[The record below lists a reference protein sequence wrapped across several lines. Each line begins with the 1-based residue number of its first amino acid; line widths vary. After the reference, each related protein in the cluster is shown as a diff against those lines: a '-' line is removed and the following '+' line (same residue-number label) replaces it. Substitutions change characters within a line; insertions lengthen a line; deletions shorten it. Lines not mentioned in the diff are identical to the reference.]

1 MNTLRGRGTG
11 SSVAKPSTTASASE
25 HGARV
30 VTRRQGGGRRIRRG
44 DAAGAGSDALQIV
57 RSATPPRRDRRPAAI
72 AATVVFG
79 GDLIALGAALLIAR
93 SSARADLLYTAF
105 AVFALVAS
113 GAYRLRISL
122 NALDEAPRLATVL
135 AIPLLLIAPFTG
147 TVHSRVLV
155 QAALSVVLVVV
166 VRAIGYSLL
175 RRARRKGLRE
185 ATLVAGTGHVGVELA
200 NLICMHPE
208 YGLELTGFVG
218 SPYPGLPRPL
228 LGDVADLDRV
238 VVEHGIR
245 RVLVAFGPTR
255 ESELVGVLR
264 TAVLRDVEV
273 HVVPRFFEVGV
284 APRGPDVD
292 DLWGIPIYRMRQAA
306 LRARVWRFKRAV
318 DVIVSLILLVL
329 TAPVMAAAAIAVK
342 LGSNGPILFKQRR
355 IGQYGEEIMV
365 LKFRT
370 LPADHVDASWNAD
383 DDQYNRVGRLLRRLS
398 IDELPQ
404 LWNVLRG
411 DMSLVGPRPE
421 RGYLVEQFNT
431 SVYGYRDRHRLP
443 VGLTGWAQVHG
454 LRGDTS
460 LRERVRFDNQ
470 YIEHWS
476 LWRDVVILVRTLSAG
491 FRGPTSMSTPEP
503 PDYFDAS
510 GNSANGDA
518 PPESAPA
525 AEGGGN

>member
-1 MNTLRGRGTG
+1 M
-11 SSVAKPSTTASASE
+11 
-25 HGARV
+25 RV
-30 VTRRQGGGRRIRRG
+30 TSRRQGGGQDRRG
-44 DAAGAGSDALQIV
+44 DLAPGGSDALQIV
-57 RSATPPRRDRRPAAI
+57 RPSATAPRRDRRPAAI

-79 GDLIALGAALLIAR
+79 GDLIALGAALLVAR
-93 SSARADLLYTAF
+93 RADHVSALYAGF
-105 AVFALVAS
+105 AIFALLAS

-135 AIPLLLIAPFTG
+135 AIPLLLVTPFASK
-147 TVHSRVLV
+147 VHERLLV
-155 QAALSVVLVVV
+155 QAVLSVVFVVV

-175 RRARRKGLRE
+175 RRARRRGLRE
-185 ATLVAGTGHVGVELA
+185 AAIVAGTGHVGIELA
-200 NLICMHPE
+200 SLICMHPE
-208 YGLELTGFVG
+208 YGLELRGFVG
-218 SPYPGLPRPL
+218 SPYPGLPSPL
-228 LGDVADLDRV
+228 LGDVDDLDRV
-238 VVEHGIR
+238 VREHGIR

-255 ESELVGVLR
+255 EAELVGVLR

-306 LRARVWRFKRAV
+306 LRKRVWRFKRAV
-318 DVIVSLILLVL
+318 DIVVSLVLLVV
-329 TAPVMAAAAIAVK
+329 TAPVMAAAALAVR
-342 LGSNGPILFKQRR
+342 LGSKGPVLFRQRR
-355 IGQYGEEIMV
+355 IGQYGEEIEV

-370 LPADHVDASWNAD
+370 LPADHVDDSWNASNE
-383 DDQYNRVGRLLRRLS
+383 QYNSVGRWLRRLS

-476 LWRDVVILVRTLSAG
+476 LWRDVVILIRTLSAG
-491 FRGPTSMSTPEP
+491 FRGPATTSTPEP
-503 PDYFDAS
+503 IGELEVPNAHDEL
-510 GNSANGDA
+510 
-518 PPESAPA
+518 ESPATHPA

>member
-1 MNTLRGRGTG
+1 MNTLRGRGARST
-11 SSVAKPSTTASASE
+11 VAKPSSTASASE
-25 HGARV
+25 RRLRV
-30 VTRRQGGGRRIRRG
+30 TPRRQGGAQQRNG
-44 DAAGAGSDALQIV
+44 DTALNGSDALQIV
-57 RSATPPRRDRRPAAI
+57 PPPPRHRDRRPAAI

-79 GDLIALGAALLIAR
+79 GDLIALGAAMLIAR
-93 SSARADLLYTAF
+93 PAEEVNVTY
-105 AVFALVAS
+105 AVFAMVALLAS

-122 NALDEAPRLATVL
+122 SALDEAPRLATVL
-135 AIPLLLIAPFTG
+135 AVPLLLLAPFA
-147 TVHSRVLV
+147 HSTQSQLLW
-155 QAALSVVLVVV
+155 QAATSVVAVVV
-166 VRAIGYSLL
+166 MRAIGYALL
-175 RRARRKGLRE
+175 RRARRRGLRE

-200 NLICMHPE
+200 NLIVMHPE

-228 LGDVADLDRV
+228 IGDVGDLDRLV
-238 VVEHGIR
+238 QEHGIR

-255 ESELVGVLR
+255 EAELVGVLR

-306 LRARVWRFKRAV
+306 LRARVWRFKRTV
-318 DVIVSLILLVL
+318 DLVLSMILLIV
-329 TAPVMAAAAIAVK
+329 TAPVMALAALAVK
-342 LGSNGPILFKQRR
+342 LGSQGPVLFRQSR
-355 IGQYGEEIMV
+355 IGQYGEEIAV

-370 LPADHVDASWNAD
+370 LPADHIDDSWNASND
-383 DDQYNRVGRLLRRLS
+383 EYNAVGRWLRRMS

-421 RGYLVEQFNT
+421 RGYLVEQFNA
-431 SVYGYRDRHRLP
+431 SVSGYRDRHRLP

-476 LWRDVVILVRTLSAG
+476 LWRDVVILVRTLSAS
-491 FRGPTSMSTPEP
+491 FRGPAAMSAPEP
-503 PDYFDAS
+503 KAAAEEFPGANPHDTPAS
-510 GNSANGDA
+510 
-518 PPESAPA
+518 PA

>member
-1 MNTLRGRGTG
+1 MNSPLSEGPRST
-11 SSVAKPSTTASASE
+11 VAKPSSTASASE
-25 HGARV
+25 RRLRVISRRPGGDDDAGGKGPHG
-30 VTRRQGGGRRIRRG
+30 
-44 DAAGAGSDALQIV
+44 GSEALQIV
-57 RSATPPRRDRRPAAI
+57 PPPRRRDRRPAAI

-79 GDLIALGAALLIAR
+79 GDLIALGIAMLIAGPAG
-93 SSARADLLYTAF
+93 SANVTYAIF
-105 AVFALVAS
+105 AVVGMLAS

-122 NALDEAPRLATVL
+122 SALDEAPRLATVL
-135 AIPLLLIAPFTG
+135 AVPLLLLAPFA
-147 TVHSRVLV
+147 HSTQSRLLWQAVLT
-155 QAALSVVLVVV
+155 VVLVVV
-166 VRAIGYSLL
+166 SRAIGYSLL
-175 RRARRKGLRE
+175 RRARRRGLRE
-185 ATLVAGTGHVGVELA
+185 ATVVAGTGHVGVELA
-200 NLICMHPE
+200 NLIIMHPE

-228 LGDVADLDRV
+228 IGDIDDLERV
-238 VVEHGIR
+238 IGPHGIR

-306 LRARVWRFKRAV
+306 LRARVWRFKRTV
-318 DVIVSLILLVL
+318 DIVLSAILLVV
-329 TAPVMAAAAIAVK
+329 TAPMMAAAALAVK
-342 LGSNGPILFKQRR
+342 FGSKGPILFRQGR
-355 IGQYGEEIMV
+355 IGQYGEEIAV

-370 LPADHVDASWNAD
+370 LPVDHVDNAWNAAN
-383 DDQYNRVGRLLRRLS
+383 DQYNAVGRLLRRTS

-431 SVYGYRDRHRLP
+431 SVSGYRDRHRLP

-476 LWRDVVILVRTLSAG
+476 LWRDVVILIRTVSAS
-491 FRGPTSMSTPEP
+491 FRGPTPMSQPESMSS
-503 PDYFDAS
+503 DD
-510 GNSANGDA
+510 GSAA
-518 PPESAPA
+518 PHDTSA
-525 AEGGGN
+525 AEGRG

>member
-1 MNTLRGRGTG
+1 MN
-11 SSVAKPSTTASASE
+11 P
-25 HGARV
+25 
-30 VTRRQGGGRRIRRG
+30 
-44 DAAGAGSDALQIV
+44 DALQLVPLPI
-57 RSATPPRRDRRPAAI
+57 RRRDRRPAAI

-79 GDLIALGAALLIAR
+79 GDLIALGAVLLLMRPATGANAVYALLAM
-93 SSARADLLYTAF
+93 AALL
-105 AVFALVAS
+105 AS

-122 NALDEAPRLATVL
+122 SALDEAPRVATV
-135 AIPLLLIAPFTG
+135 AAMPLLLLGPIAG
-147 TVHSRVLV
+147 SA
-155 QAALSVVLVVV
+155 QARLLWQALFSVVALVLL
-166 VRAIGYSLL
+166 RSFGYALL
-175 RRARRKGLRE
+175 RRARRRGLRE

-200 NLICMHPE
+200 TLIVHHPE

-228 LGDVADLDRV
+228 VGDIADLERIVRDYGV
-238 VVEHGIR
+238 T

-255 ESELVGVLR
+255 EADLVGVLR

-306 LRARVWRFKRAV
+306 LRARVWRVKRAV
-318 DVIVSLILLVL
+318 DVVLSLVLLVV
-329 TAPVMAAAAIAVK
+329 TSPIMAISALAVK
-342 LGSNGPILFKQRR
+342 LGSPGPVLFRQRR
-355 IGQYGEEIMV
+355 IGQHGDEIVV

-370 LPADHVDASWNAD
+370 LPANHIDDSWNAED
-383 DDQYNRVGRLLRRLS
+383 ERYNRVGAVLRRLS

-431 SVYGYRDRHRLP
+431 SVSGYRDRHRLP

-476 LWRDVVILVRTLSAG
+476 LWRDVVILIRTLSAG
-491 FRGPTSMSTPEP
+491 FRGPTSMSTPESADELATPDDKP
-503 PDYFDAS
+503 PS
-510 GNSANGDA
+510 
-518 PPESAPA
+518 A

>member
-1 MNTLRGRGTG
+1 
-11 SSVAKPSTTASASE
+11 VAKPSSTAAESE
-25 HGARV
+25 RRLRV
-30 VTRRQGGGRRIRRG
+30 TSRRHGGGPRRNG
-44 DAAGAGSDALQIV
+44 TAARAGSDALQIV
-57 RSATPPRRDRRPAAI
+57 PPPAKRRDRRPAAI

-79 GDLIALGAALLIAR
+79 GDLIALGLAMLVIQPTAGVNAAYAILAVVALL
-93 SSARADLLYTAF
+93 
-105 AVFALVAS
+105 AS

-122 NALDEAPRLATVL
+122 SALDEAPRLATVV
-135 AIPLLLIAPFTG
+135 AVPLLLLAPFARSTQARLLWQAVF
-147 TVHSRVLV
+147 TV
-155 QAALSVVLVVV
+155 AFVVV
-166 VRAIGYSLL
+166 MRAIGYALL
-175 RRARRKGLRE
+175 RRARRRGLRE
-185 ATLVAGTGHVGVELA
+185 ATLVAGTGHVGVDLA
-200 NLICMHPE
+200 NLIIMHPE

-228 LGDVADLDRV
+228 IGDIDDLERV
-238 VVEHGIR
+238 IGPHGIR

-255 ESELVGVLR
+255 ESELVSVLR

-306 LRARVWRFKRAV
+306 LRARVWRFKRTVDIVLSAV
-318 DVIVSLILLVL
+318 LLLV
-329 TAPVMAAAAIAVK
+329 TAPVMAAAAAAVK
-342 LGSNGPILFKQRR
+342 LGSKGPVLFRQNR
-355 IGQYGEEIMV
+355 IGQYGEEIGV

-370 LPADHVDASWNAD
+370 LPADHVDNSWNAGN
-383 DDQYNRVGRLLRRLS
+383 DQYNAVGRLLRRSS

-431 SVYGYRDRHRLP
+431 SVTGYRDRHRLP

-476 LWRDVVILVRTLSAG
+476 LWRDVVILVRTLSAS
-491 FRGPTSMSTPEP
+491 FRGPTSMSQPETETRTDGSP
-503 PDYFDAS
+503 TTDA
-510 GNSANGDA
+510 A
-518 PPESAPA
+518 A
-525 AEGGGN
+525 AESGGN

>member
-1 MNTLRGRGTG
+1 
-11 SSVAKPSTTASASE
+11 VAKPSSTASASQ
-25 HGARV
+25 RRLQL
-30 VTRRQGGGRRIRRG
+30 TSRRQGGRQRPG
-44 DAAGAGSDALQIV
+44 DVTPGGSDALQIV
-57 RSATPPRRDRRPAAI
+57 PPPPRRRDRRPAAL

-79 GDLIALGAALLIAR
+79 GDLIALGAATLLTRPADGVNATYALLAMIA
-93 SSARADLLYTAF
+93 LLT
-105 AVFALVAS
+105 S

-122 NALDEAPRLATVL
+122 SALDEAPRIATVL
-135 AIPLLLIAPFTG
+135 AVPLLLLAPFANPA
-147 TVHSRVLV
+147 HSHLLW
-155 QAALSVVLVVV
+155 QAVFSVAFIVTT
-166 VRAIGYSLL
+166 RSIGYALL
-175 RRARRKGLRE
+175 RRARRRGLRE
-185 ATLVAGTGHVGVELA
+185 ATVVAGTGHVGVELA
-200 NLICMHPE
+200 NLIVLHPE

-218 SPYPGLPRPL
+218 SVYPGLPRPL
-228 LGDVADLDRV
+228 LGDVDDLDRIV
-238 VVEHGIR
+238 VDHGIK

-255 ESELVGVLR
+255 EAELVGVLR

-318 DVIVSLILLVL
+318 DIVLSVILLIV
-329 TAPVMAAAAIAVK
+329 TAPVMAISALAVR
-342 LGSNGPILFKQRR
+342 LGSKGPVLFRQRR
-355 IGQYGEEIMV
+355 IGQSGTEIEV

-370 LPADHVDASWNAD
+370 LPADHIDDSWNAAND
-383 DDQYNRVGRLLRRLS
+383 EYNAVGRWLRRLS

-421 RGYLVEQFNT
+421 RGYLVEQFNA
-431 SVYGYRDRHRLP
+431 SVSGYRDRHRLP

-476 LWRDVVILVRTLSAG
+476 LWRDVVILIRTLSAG
-491 FRGPTSMSTPEP
+491 FRAPVASSAPERAP
-503 PDYFDAS
+503 RDDAYV
-510 GNSANGDA
+510 NDVVAQETVE
-518 PPESAPA
+518 PPA

>member
-1 MNTLRGRGTG
+1 
-11 SSVAKPSTTASASE
+11 VAKPSSTASASE
-25 HGARV
+25 RRLRV
-30 VTRRQGGGRRIRRG
+30 TTRRQGGGEHRSR
-44 DAAGAGSDALQIV
+44 DGALGSPDALQIV
-57 RSATPPRRDRRPAAI
+57 PPPSRHHDRRPTAI

-79 GDLIALGAALLIAR
+79 GDLISLGAAVLVTRPA
-93 SSARADLLYTAF
+93 AGVNALY
-105 AVFALVAS
+105 ALVAMVALLTS

-122 NALDEAPRLATVL
+122 SALDEAPRLATVL
-135 AIPLLLIAPFTG
+135 AVPLLVLAPFSHGAT
-147 TVHSRVLV
+147 SRLLW
-155 QAALSVVLVVV
+155 QAAFSVVAVVAM
-166 VRAIGYSLL
+166 RAVGYALL
-175 RRARRKGLRE
+175 RRARRRGLRE
-185 ATLVAGTGHVGVELA
+185 ATLIAGTGHVGVELA
-200 NLICMHPE
+200 NLIEMHPE

-228 LGDVADLDRV
+228 VGDVEDLDRLV
-238 VVEHGIR
+238 REHGIR

-255 ESELVGVLR
+255 EAELVGVLR

-306 LRARVWRFKRAV
+306 LRARVWRVKRAV
-318 DVIVSLILLVL
+318 DIALSLILLVV
-329 TAPVMAAAAIAVK
+329 TAPVMAVSALAVK
-342 LGSNGPILFKQRR
+342 LGSPGPILFRQRR
-355 IGQYGEEIMV
+355 IGQYGEEILV

-370 LPADHVDASWNAD
+370 LPADHVDDAWNTGNEA
-383 DDQYNRVGRLLRRLS
+383 YNAVGRWLRRLS

-421 RGYLVEQFNT
+421 RGYLVEQFNA
-431 SVYGYRDRHRLP
+431 SVSGYRDRHRLP

-491 FRGPTSMSTPEP
+491 FRGPASTSHPEP
-503 PDYFDAS
+503 GGGPAQGYAS
-510 GNSANGDA
+510 SIDSDE
-518 PPESAPA
+518 PSSPV
-525 AEGGGN
+525 AEGGS

>member
-1 MNTLRGRGTG
+1 
-11 SSVAKPSTTASASE
+11 
-25 HGARV
+25 
-30 VTRRQGGGRRIRRG
+30 
-44 DAAGAGSDALQIV
+44 
-57 RSATPPRRDRRPAAI
+57 
-72 AATVVFG
+72 VFG
-79 GDLIALGAALLIAR
+79 GDLIAIGSALLITRPAGG
-93 SSARADLLYTAF
+93 ADAIYALLAM
-105 AVFALVAS
+105 AALVAS

-122 NALDEAPRLATVL
+122 SALDEAPRIATVVAL
-135 AIPLLLIAPFTG
+135 PLLLLAPIAGSSQP
-147 TVHSRVLV
+147 RLLW
-155 QAALSVVLVVV
+155 QALFSVVAVVLM
-166 VRAIGYSLL
+166 RSLGYALL
-175 RRARRKGLRE
+175 RRARRRGLRE
-185 ATLVAGTGHVGVELA
+185 ATLVAGTGHVGVELS
-200 NLICMHPE
+200 NLIIQHPE

-238 VVEHGIR
+238 VREQAVT

-255 ESELVGVLR
+255 EADIVGVLR

-284 APRGPDVD
+284 AARGPDVD

-306 LRARVWRFKRAV
+306 LRARVWRVKRAV
-318 DVIVSLILLVL
+318 DVVLSAILLVV
-329 TAPVMAAAAIAVK
+329 TSPIMATSALAVK
-342 LGSNGPILFKQRR
+342 LGSQGPVLFKQRR
-355 IGQYGEEIMV
+355 IGQHGDEIVV

-370 LPADHVDASWNAD
+370 LPVDHVDDAWNAAEER
-383 DDQYNRVGRLLRRLS
+383 YNAVGRVLRRLS

-431 SVYGYRDRHRLP
+431 SVSGYSDRHRLP

-476 LWRDVVILVRTLSAG
+476 LWRDVVILIRTLSAG
-491 FRGPTSMSTPEP
+491 FRGPTTMSRPES
-503 PDYFDAS
+503 DDEL
-510 GNSANGDA
+510 A
-518 PPESAPA
+518 PPESSPPPA

>member
-1 MNTLRGRGTG
+1 
-11 SSVAKPSTTASASE
+11 VAKPSSTASASE
-25 HGARV
+25 RRLRV
-30 VTRRQGGGRRIRRG
+30 ISRRPGGEEDRRG
-44 DAAGAGSDALQIV
+44 KGSHGSDALQIV
-57 RSATPPRRDRRPAAI
+57 PPPHRHRDRRPAAI
-72 AATVVFG
+72 AATVIFG
-79 GDLIALGAALLIAR
+79 GDLIALGTAMLVAARPAGAANATYAI
-93 SSARADLLYTAF
+93 F
-105 AVFALVAS
+105 AVMGLLAS

-122 NALDEAPRLATVL
+122 SALDEAPRLATVL
-135 AIPLLLIAPFTG
+135 AVPLLLLAPFA
-147 TVHSRVLV
+147 HSAQSLLWQAVLT
-155 QAALSVVLVVV
+155 VVLVVV
-166 VRAIGYSLL
+166 MRAIGYALL
-175 RRARRKGLRE
+175 RRARRRGLRE
-185 ATLVAGTGHVGVELA
+185 ATVVAGTGHVGVELA
-200 NLICMHPE
+200 NLIIMHPE

-228 LGDVADLDRV
+228 IGDIDDLERV
-238 VVEHGIR
+238 IGPHGIR

-306 LRARVWRFKRAV
+306 LRARVWRFKRTV
-318 DVIVSLILLVL
+318 DILLSAILLIV
-329 TAPVMAAAAIAVK
+329 TAPVMAIAALAVR
-342 LGSNGPILFKQRR
+342 LGSKGPVLFRQSR
-355 IGQYGEEIMV
+355 IGQYGEAIDV

-370 LPADHVDASWNAD
+370 LPADHVDNAWNAANAE
-383 DDQYNRVGRLLRRLS
+383 YNAVGRLLRRTS

-431 SVYGYRDRHRLP
+431 SVSGYRDRHRLP

-476 LWRDVVILVRTLSAG
+476 LWRDVVILIRTVSAS
-491 FRGPTSMSTPEP
+491 FRGPTRMS
-503 PDYFDAS
+503 
-510 GNSANGDA
+510 
-518 PPESAPA
+518 PPETSSRDDGAATPHDRPASPA
-525 AEGGGN
+525 AEGGGRN